1 VPKVSAAY
9 VCQACGARTRQFFGR
24 CSACGG
30 WNTLVEQREAPSDA
44 RRRRPV
50 AAEPSVAP
58 GRPRRS
64 EPIETVGE
72 RPLQRLASG
81 YGELDRVLGGGLVPG
96 SLVLL
101 GGDPGIGKST
111 LLLQCARSMA
121 GQRLV
126 LYVSAEESAQQ
137 VKLRWRRL
145 QNRDGGDGVPAGRA
159 ARGGAVSAR
168 VAPSA
173 GAAGPQGL
181 TPGAPAAV
189 GAADVA
195 TGASVQAASGSGR
208 PSSSN
213 RAQPMRPAP
222 EDPAGPR
229 PSALASP
236 GSRRPEASADSLNAI
251 ATDATATNGP
261 QREAPGRSGRAQAL
275 PSLSAASG
283 PVGEAWPRSLG
294 DDPDPVPPDGPE
306 PAPQLQ
312 LLAETDLELVLQE
325 LEALRPAVAIIDSI
339 QALHDGEL
347 ASAPGSVAQ
356 VRECAAALAR
366 IAKRQDTALVLVGH
380 VTKEGAL
387 AGPKVLEHLVDAV
400 LTFEGDRFASHR
412 LLRAVKNRFGATHE
426 LGVFEMRDR
435 GLHEVANPSELFLG
449 GGEPSSGTATIV
461 ACEGTRP
468 LLVELQALVST
479 TSYASPRRT
488 ATGIAVNR
496 LHQILA
502 VLEKHLGLPL
512 SRFDCY
518 LAVAGGLEV
527 EEPAAD
533 LGVAAAVVA
542 SYRDLTLPA
551 GTALIGELGLGGQ
564 LRPVGQLELRL
575 QEAARLGF
583 SRAVVP
589 RGGGLGPIAAGLGLE
604 LREAGTVAEALVAAL
619 GVNPAEEG

>member
-1 VPKVSAAY
+1 MEQLQTAAP
-9 VCQACGARTRQFFGR
+9 AAD
-24 CSACGG
+24 S
-30 WNTLVEQREAPSDA
+30 

-50 AAEPSVAP
+50 PNPAP
-58 GRPRRS
+58 AGAGQPKRS
-64 EPIETVGE
+64 EPIQSVGE
-72 RPLQRLASG
+72 RPLQRLATG
-81 YGELDRVLGGGLVPG
+81 YGEFDRVLGGGLVPG

-111 LLLQCARSMA
+111 LLLQSCRSMA
-121 GQRLV
+121 GRTSV

-145 QNRDGGDGVPAGRA
+145 AEVAGDDG
-159 ARGGAVSAR
+159 
-168 VAPSA
+168 A
-173 GAAGPQGL
+173 GAEAQNL
-181 TPGAPAAV
+181 GA
-189 GAADVA
+189 DF
-195 TGASVQAASGSGR
+195 
-208 PSSSN
+208 
-213 RAQPMRPAP
+213 
-222 EDPAGPR
+222 
-229 PSALASP
+229 
-236 GSRRPEASADSLNAI
+236 
-251 ATDATATNGP
+251 
-261 QREAPGRSGRAQAL
+261 
-275 PSLSAASG
+275 
-283 PVGEAWPRSLG
+283 
-294 DDPDPVPPDGPE
+294 
-306 PAPQLQ
+306 Q

-339 QALHDGEL
+339 QALHDAEL
-347 ASAPGSVAQ
+347 GSAPGSVAQ

-366 IAKRQDTALVLVGH
+366 IAKRQNTALLLVGH
-380 VTKEGAL
+380 VTKEGNL

-412 LLRAVKNRFGATHE
+412 LLRAAKNRFGATHE

-435 GLHEVANPSELFLG
+435 GLAEVTNPSELFLG
-449 GGEPSSGTATIV
+449 GDEPSAGTATIV

-468 LLVELQALVST
+468 LVVELQSLVST

-488 ATGIAVNR
+488 ATGIGTNR

-542 SYRDLTLPA
+542 SYRDLTMPP
-551 GTALIGELGLGGQ
+551 GTVLVGELGLGGQ

-575 QEAARLGF
+575 GEAARLGF
-583 SRAVVP
+583 TRAVVP
-589 RGGGLGPIAAGLGLE
+589 KGTGLTKVAAGLGLQ
-604 LREAGTVAEALVAAL
+604 LLEASTVAAALVAAL
-619 GVNPAEEG
+619 GVNPADDRV

>member
-1 VPKVSAAY
+1 VAKPSTFF
-9 VCQACGARTRQFFGR
+9 VCTSCGAQARQFFGK
-24 CSACGG
+24 CASCGS
-30 WNTLVEQREAPSDA
+30 WNTLVEQKAAPAADS

-50 AAEPSVAP
+50 AEVAAAEGVVA
-58 GRPRRS
+58 GQPRRS
-64 EPIETVGE
+64 EPIQAVGE
-72 RPLQRLASG
+72 RALQRLSSG
-81 YGELDRVLGGGLVPG
+81 YGEFDRVLGGGLVPG
-96 SLVLL
+96 SLVLV

-111 LLLQCARSMA
+111 LLLQSARAMA
-121 GQRLV
+121 ARASV

-145 QNRDGGDGVPAGRA
+145 AEATPGESEAGE
-159 ARGGAVSAR
+159 SE
-168 VAPSA
+168 A
-173 GAAGPQGL
+173 GA
-181 TPGAPAAV
+181 
-189 GAADVA
+189 DF
-195 TGASVQAASGSGR
+195 
-208 PSSSN
+208 
-213 RAQPMRPAP
+213 
-222 EDPAGPR
+222 
-229 PSALASP
+229 
-236 GSRRPEASADSLNAI
+236 
-251 ATDATATNGP
+251 
-261 QREAPGRSGRAQAL
+261 
-275 PSLSAASG
+275 
-283 PVGEAWPRSLG
+283 
-294 DDPDPVPPDGPE
+294 
-306 PAPQLQ
+306 Q

-339 QALHDGEL
+339 QALHDAEL
-347 ASAPGSVAQ
+347 GSAPGSVSQ

-366 IAKRQDTALVLVGH
+366 IAKRQDTALLLVGH

-426 LGVFEMRDR
+426 LGVFVMRDR
-435 GLHEVANPSELFLG
+435 GLAEVTNPSELFLG
-449 GGEPSSGTATIV
+449 SDEPSAGTATIV

-468 LLVELQALVST
+468 LVVEMQALVST
-479 TSYASPRRT
+479 TSYASPRRS

-542 SYRDLTLPA
+542 SYRDLTLPP
-551 GTALIGELGLGGQ
+551 GTVLVGELGLGGQ
-564 LRPVGQLELRL
+564 LRLVGQLELRL

-583 SRAVVP
+583 TRAVVP
-589 RGGGLGPIAAGLGLE
+589 RGTGLAKAAAGMGLQ
-604 LREAGTVAEALVAAL
+604 LLEAGGVAEALVAAL
-619 GVNPAEEG
+619 GVNPADDRG

>member
-1 VPKVSAAY
+1 LAKSSSVF
-9 VCQACGARTRQFFGR
+9 VCTSCGAQTRQFFGR
-24 CSACGG
+24 CSSCGS
-30 WNTLVEQREAPSDA
+30 WNTLIEQLQAAAPAADR

-50 AAEPSVAP
+50 AEPDESAP
-58 GRPRRS
+58 RGGQPKRS
-64 EPIETVGE
+64 EPIQSVGE

-81 YGELDRVLGGGLVPG
+81 YGEFDRVLGGGLVPG

-111 LLLQCARSMA
+111 LLLQSCRSMA
-121 GQRLV
+121 ERTSV

-145 QNRDGGDGVPAGRA
+145 AEVQIQAQDPALGDGPPAPHGQ
-159 ARGGAVSAR
+159 G
-168 VAPSA
+168 A
-173 GAAGPQGL
+173 GA
-181 TPGAPAAV
+181 
-189 GAADVA
+189 DF
-195 TGASVQAASGSGR
+195 
-208 PSSSN
+208 
-213 RAQPMRPAP
+213 
-222 EDPAGPR
+222 
-229 PSALASP
+229 
-236 GSRRPEASADSLNAI
+236 
-251 ATDATATNGP
+251 
-261 QREAPGRSGRAQAL
+261 
-275 PSLSAASG
+275 
-283 PVGEAWPRSLG
+283 
-294 DDPDPVPPDGPE
+294 
-306 PAPQLQ
+306 Q

-325 LEALRPAVAIIDSI
+325 LESLRPAVAIIDSI
-339 QALHDGEL
+339 QALHDAEL
-347 ASAPGSVAQ
+347 GSAPGSVAQ

-366 IAKRQDTALVLVGH
+366 IAKRQNTALLLVGH
-380 VTKEGAL
+380 VTKEGML

-435 GLHEVANPSELFLG
+435 GLAEVTNPSELFLG
-449 GGEPSSGTATIV
+449 SDEPSSGTATIV

-468 LLVELQALVST
+468 LVVELQSLVST

-488 ATGIAVNR
+488 ATGIGTNR

-533 LGVAAAVVA
+533 LGVATAVVA
-542 SYRDLTLPA
+542 SYRDLTLPP
-551 GTALIGELGLGGQ
+551 GTVLVGELGLGGQ

-583 SRAVVP
+583 TRAVVP
-589 RGGGLGPIAAGLGLE
+589 KGSGLSPLAAGLGLQ
-604 LREAGTVAEALVAAL
+604 LLEAGTVAEALVAAL
-619 GVNPAEEG
+619 GVNPADDRD

>member
-1 VPKVSAAY
+1 MEQLQTAAP
-9 VCQACGARTRQFFGR
+9 AAD
-24 CSACGG
+24 S
-30 WNTLVEQREAPSDA
+30 

-50 AAEPSVAP
+50 PNQAEAGA
-58 GRPRRS
+58 GRPKRS
-64 EPIETVGE
+64 EPIQSVGE
-72 RPLQRLASG
+72 RPLQRLATG
-81 YGELDRVLGGGLVPG
+81 YGEFDRVLGGGLVPG

-111 LLLQCARSMA
+111 LLLQSCRSMA
-121 GQRLV
+121 GRTSV

-145 QNRDGGDGVPAGRA
+145 AEVPGEE
-159 ARGGAVSAR
+159 
-168 VAPSA
+168 
-173 GAAGPQGL
+173 
-181 TPGAPAAV
+181 
-189 GAADVA
+189 A
-195 TGASVQAASGSGR
+195 TGAE
-208 PSSSN
+208 
-213 RAQPMRPAP
+213 AQNL
-222 EDPAGPR
+222 G
-229 PSALASP
+229 
-236 GSRRPEASADSLNAI
+236 ADF
-251 ATDATATNGP
+251 
-261 QREAPGRSGRAQAL
+261 
-275 PSLSAASG
+275 
-283 PVGEAWPRSLG
+283 
-294 DDPDPVPPDGPE
+294 
-306 PAPQLQ
+306 Q

-339 QALHDGEL
+339 QALHDAEL
-347 ASAPGSVAQ
+347 GSAPGSVAQ

-366 IAKRQDTALVLVGH
+366 IAKRQNTALLLVGH
-380 VTKEGAL
+380 VTKEGML

-412 LLRAVKNRFGATHE
+412 LLRAAKNRFGATHE

-435 GLHEVANPSELFLG
+435 GLAEVTNPSELFLG
-449 GGEPSSGTATIV
+449 GDEPSAGTATIV

-468 LLVELQALVST
+468 LVVELQSLVST

-488 ATGIAVNR
+488 ATGIGTNR

-542 SYRDLTLPA
+542 SYRDLTMPP
-551 GTALIGELGLGGQ
+551 GTVLVGELGLGGQ

-575 QEAARLGF
+575 GEAARLGF
-583 SRAVVP
+583 TRAVVP
-589 RGGGLGPIAAGLGLE
+589 KGTGLAKVAAGLGLQ
-604 LREAGTVAEALVAAL
+604 LLEASTVAAALVAAL
-619 GVNPAEEG
+619 GVNPADDRM

>member
-1 VPKVSAAY
+1 LARSLSSY
-9 VCQACGARTRQFFGR
+9 VCQSCGARTRQYFGR
-24 CSACGG
+24 CSGCGG
-30 WNTLVEQREAPSDA
+30 WNTLVEQATVPTDS

-50 AAEPSVAP
+50 AAADAPSGDGGG
-58 GRPRRS
+58 GRARRS
-64 EPIETVGE
+64 EPIDAVGD

-111 LLLQCARSMA
+111 LLLQCARTMA
-121 GQRLV
+121 AAQSV

-145 QNRDGGDGVPAGRA
+145 AEEGQDSPSFPPGSSGAPRSSGDGPGRHGA
-159 ARGGAVSAR
+159 AALEDAETTS
-168 VAPSA
+168 APS
-173 GAAGPQGL
+173 G
-181 TPGAPAAV
+181 
-189 GAADVA
+189 
-195 TGASVQAASGSGR
+195 
-208 PSSSN
+208 
-213 RAQPMRPAP
+213 
-222 EDPAGPR
+222 
-229 PSALASP
+229 
-236 GSRRPEASADSLNAI
+236 
-251 ATDATATNGP
+251 
-261 QREAPGRSGRAQAL
+261 
-275 PSLSAASG
+275 
-283 PVGEAWPRSLG
+283 
-294 DDPDPVPPDGPE
+294 
-306 PAPQLQ
+306 LQ

-325 LEALRPAVAIIDSI
+325 LEALRPAVAVIDSI
-339 QALHDGEL
+339 QALHDAEL
-347 ASAPGSVAQ
+347 GSAPGSVAQ
-356 VRECAAALAR
+356 VRECAAALQR
-366 IAKRQDTALVLVGH
+366 IAKRQHTALLLVGH
-380 VTKEGAL
+380 VTKEGLL

-426 LGVFEMRDR
+426 LGVFEMRGS
-435 GLHEVANPSELFLG
+435 GLVEVTNPSELFLG
-449 GGEPSSGTATIV
+449 GEGPGTGTIV

-468 LLVELQALVST
+468 LVVELQALVSP
-479 TSYASPRRT
+479 TSYASPRRS
-488 ATGIAVNR
+488 ATGIAANR

-542 SYRDLTLPA
+542 SYRDLVLPP
-551 GTALIGELGLGGQ
+551 GTVLIGELGLGGQ

-583 SRAVVP
+583 RRAVVP
-589 RGGGLGPIAAGLGLE
+589 KGTLPPSLAAALALQV
-604 LREAGTVAEALVAAL
+604 LEAGSVAEALVAAL
-619 GVNPAEEG
+619 GVDPAADD

>member
-1 VPKVSAAY
+1 MAKPVTTY
-9 VCQACGARTRQFFGR
+9 VCSSCGAQTRQFFGR
-24 CSACGG
+24 CSSCGS
-30 WNTLVEQREAPSDA
+30 WNTLVEQAAPAAADS

-50 AAEPSVAP
+50 AAAIAP
-58 GRPRRS
+58 QPRRS
-64 EPIETVGE
+64 EPIQAVGE
-72 RPLQRLASG
+72 RPLQRLGSG
-81 YGELDRVLGGGLVPG
+81 YGEFDRVLGGGLVPG

-111 LLLQCARSMA
+111 LLLQSARAMA
-121 GQRLV
+121 GRASV

-145 QNRDGGDGVPAGRA
+145 
-159 ARGGAVSAR
+159 
-168 VAPSA
+168 APMEE
-173 GAAGPQGL
+173 
-181 TPGAPAAV
+181 
-189 GAADVA
+189 AAD
-195 TGASVQAASGSGR
+195 
-208 PSSSN
+208 
-213 RAQPMRPAP
+213 
-222 EDPAGPR
+222 
-229 PSALASP
+229 
-236 GSRRPEASADSLNAI
+236 ADF
-251 ATDATATNGP
+251 
-261 QREAPGRSGRAQAL
+261 
-275 PSLSAASG
+275 
-283 PVGEAWPRSLG
+283 
-294 DDPDPVPPDGPE
+294 
-306 PAPQLQ
+306 Q

-339 QALHDGEL
+339 QALHDAEL
-347 ASAPGSVAQ
+347 TSAPGSVAQ

-366 IAKRQDTALVLVGH
+366 IAKRQDTALLLVGH

-435 GLHEVANPSELFLG
+435 GLAEVTNPSELFLG
-449 GGEPSSGTATIV
+449 GDEPSSGTATIV

-468 LLVELQALVST
+468 LVVELQALVST
-479 TSYASPRRT
+479 TSYASPRRS

-533 LGVAAAVVA
+533 LGVATAVVA
-542 SYRDLTLPA
+542 STRDLTLPA
-551 GTALIGELGLGGQ
+551 GTVLIGELGLGGQ
-564 LRPVGQLELRL
+564 LRAVGQLELRL

-583 SRAVVP
+583 TRAVVP
-589 RGGGLGPIAAGLGLE
+589 RGSGLARAAAGLGLE
-604 LREAGTVAEALVAAL
+604 LLEAATIAAALVAAL
-619 GVNPAEEG
+619 GVNPADDRA

>member
-1 VPKVSAAY
+1 MAKPVALF
-9 VCQACGARTRQFFGR
+9 VCTECGAQTRQFFGR
-24 CSACGG
+24 CSSCGS
-30 WNTLVEQREAPSDA
+30 WNTLIEQAAAPPADQ

-50 AAEPSVAP
+50 PAP
-58 GRPRRS
+58 GEALAPAGARRS
-64 EPIETVGE
+64 EPISAVGE
-72 RPLQRLASG
+72 RPLQRLGSG
-81 YGELDRVLGGGLVPG
+81 YGEFDRVLGGGLVPG

-111 LLLQCARSMA
+111 LLLQSAQSMA
-121 GQRLV
+121 ARTSV

-145 QNRDGGDGVPAGRA
+145 AEAEAQ
-159 ARGGAVSAR
+159 
-168 VAPSA
+168 
-173 GAAGPQGL
+173 Q
-181 TPGAPAAV
+181 
-189 GAADVA
+189 
-195 TGASVQAASGSGR
+195 ASGSG
-208 PSSSN
+208 PV
-213 RAQPMRPAP
+213 
-222 EDPAGPR
+222 
-229 PSALASP
+229 
-236 GSRRPEASADSLNAI
+236 ADA
-251 ATDATATNGP
+251 D
-261 QREAPGRSGRAQAL
+261 
-275 PSLSAASG
+275 
-283 PVGEAWPRSLG
+283 
-294 DDPDPVPPDGPE
+294 
-306 PAPQLQ
+306 LQ
-312 LLAETDLELVLQE
+312 LLSETDLELVLQE

-347 ASAPGSVAQ
+347 SSAPGSVAQ

-366 IAKRQDTALVLVGH
+366 IAKRQHTALLLVGH

-435 GLHEVANPSELFLG
+435 GLAEVTNPSELFLG
-449 GGEPSSGTATIV
+449 GEEPSSGSATIV

-468 LLVELQALVST
+468 LVVELQALVST
-479 TSYASPRRT
+479 TSYASPRRS

-502 VLEKHLGLPL
+502 VLEKHMGLPL

-542 SYRDLTLPA
+542 SFRDLTLPP
-551 GTALIGELGLGGQ
+551 GTVLIGELGLGGQ
-564 LRPVGQLELRL
+564 LRPVSQLELRL
-575 QEAARLGF
+575 GEAARLGF
-583 SRAVVP
+583 TRAVVP
-589 RGGGLGPIAAGLGLE
+589 RGSGLGPVAAGLGLQ
-604 LREAGTVAEALVAAL
+604 LLEAATIAQALVAAL
-619 GVNPAEEG
+619 GVNPADDRA

>member
-1 VPKVSAAY
+1 MAKPSTFF
-9 VCQACGARTRQFFGR
+9 VCTSCGAQARQFFGK
-24 CSACGG
+24 CASCGS
-30 WNTLVEQREAPSDA
+30 WNTLVEQKAAPAADS

-50 AAEPSVAP
+50 AEAAAAEAVVA
-58 GRPRRS
+58 GQPRRS
-64 EPIETVGE
+64 EPIQAVGE
-72 RPLQRLASG
+72 RALQRLSSG
-81 YGELDRVLGGGLVPG
+81 YGEFDRVLGGGLVPG
-96 SLVLL
+96 SLVLV

-111 LLLQCARSMA
+111 LLLQSARAMA
-121 GQRLV
+121 GRASV

-145 QNRDGGDGVPAGRA
+145 AEASPAQPEAGQPEA
-159 ARGGAVSAR
+159 GESK
-168 VAPSA
+168 A
-173 GAAGPQGL
+173 GA
-181 TPGAPAAV
+181 
-189 GAADVA
+189 DF
-195 TGASVQAASGSGR
+195 
-208 PSSSN
+208 
-213 RAQPMRPAP
+213 
-222 EDPAGPR
+222 
-229 PSALASP
+229 
-236 GSRRPEASADSLNAI
+236 
-251 ATDATATNGP
+251 
-261 QREAPGRSGRAQAL
+261 
-275 PSLSAASG
+275 
-283 PVGEAWPRSLG
+283 
-294 DDPDPVPPDGPE
+294 
-306 PAPQLQ
+306 Q

-339 QALHDGEL
+339 QALHDAEL
-347 ASAPGSVAQ
+347 GSAPGSVSQ

-366 IAKRQDTALVLVGH
+366 IAKRQDTALLLVGH

-435 GLHEVANPSELFLG
+435 GLAEVTNPSELFLG
-449 GGEPSSGTATIV
+449 SDEPSAGTATIV

-468 LLVELQALVST
+468 LVVEMQALVST
-479 TSYASPRRT
+479 TSYASPRRS

-542 SYRDLTLPA
+542 SYRDLTLPP
-551 GTALIGELGLGGQ
+551 GTVLVGELGLGGQ

-583 SRAVVP
+583 TRAVVP
-589 RGGGLGPIAAGLGLE
+589 RGTGLAKAAAGFGLQ
-604 LREAGTVAEALVAAL
+604 LLEAGGVAEALVAAL
-619 GVNPAEEG
+619 GVNPADDRG

>member
-1 VPKVSAAY
+1 MARPGSSF

-24 CSACGG
+24 CSGCGG
-30 WNTLVEQREAPSDA
+30 WNTLVEQSEPSGDS

-50 AAEPSVAP
+50 AAAAAPGADGAGTP

-64 EPIETVGE
+64 EPIQAVGD

-111 LLLQCARSMA
+111 LLLQSARAMA
-121 GQRLV
+121 ARAVV

-145 QNRDGGDGVPAGRA
+145 AEDGPGAEPDALPEAGDGES
-159 ARGGAVSAR
+159 GGLR
-168 VAPSA
+168 
-173 GAAGPQGL
+173 
-181 TPGAPAAV
+181 
-189 GAADVA
+189 
-195 TGASVQAASGSGR
+195 
-208 PSSSN
+208 
-213 RAQPMRPAP
+213 
-222 EDPAGPR
+222 
-229 PSALASP
+229 
-236 GSRRPEASADSLNAI
+236 
-251 ATDATATNGP
+251 
-261 QREAPGRSGRAQAL
+261 
-275 PSLSAASG
+275 
-283 PVGEAWPRSLG
+283 
-294 DDPDPVPPDGPE
+294 
-306 PAPQLQ
+306 

-325 LEALRPAVAIIDSI
+325 LETLRPEVAIIDSI
-339 QALHDGEL
+339 QALHDAEL
-347 ASAPGSVAQ
+347 GSAPGSVSQ
-356 VRECAAALAR
+356 VRECAAALQR
-366 IAKRQDTALVLVGH
+366 IAKRQHTALVLVGH
-380 VTKEGAL
+380 VTKEGML

-412 LLRAVKNRFGATHE
+412 LLRAAKNRFGATHE
-426 LGVFEMRDR
+426 LGVFEMRGA
-435 GLHEVANPSELFLG
+435 GLVEVSNPSELFLAG
-449 GGEPSSGTATIV
+449 DGPSPGTATIV

-468 LLVELQALVST
+468 LLVEVQALVSP

-488 ATGIAVNR
+488 ATGIGTNR

-502 VLEKHLGLPL
+502 VLEKHMGLPL

-551 GTALIGELGLGGQ
+551 GTVLLGELGLGGQ

-583 SRAVVP
+583 ARAVVP
-589 RGGGLGPIAAGLGLE
+589 RGSALGPVAAGLGLQ
-604 LREAGTVAEALVAAL
+604 LLEAATVAEALVAGL
-619 GVNPAEEG
+619 GVNPAA

>member
-1 VPKVSAAY
+1 VPRPAASF

-24 CSACGG
+24 CAACGG
-30 WNTLVEQREAPSDA
+30 WNTLVEQLETAVDN
-44 RRRRPV
+44 RRRRP
-50 AAEPSVAP
+50 AAKTIDPEAP
-58 GRPRRS
+58 GRARRS
-64 EPIETVGE
+64 EPIASVGE

-111 LLLQCARSMA
+111 LLLQSARAMA
-121 GQRLV
+121 EHQSV

-145 QNRDGGDGVPAGRA
+145 GEEGET
-159 ARGGAVSAR
+159 
-168 VAPSA
+168 
-173 GAAGPQGL
+173 GP
-181 TPGAPAAV
+181 TPG
-189 GAADVA
+189 
-195 TGASVQAASGSGR
+195 T
-208 PSSSN
+208 
-213 RAQPMRPAP
+213 
-222 EDPAGPR
+222 
-229 PSALASP
+229 L
-236 GSRRPEASADSLNAI
+236 
-251 ATDATATNGP
+251 
-261 QREAPGRSGRAQAL
+261 
-275 PSLSAASG
+275 SLS
-283 PVGEAWPRSLG
+283 R
-294 DDPDPVPPDGPE
+294 
-306 PAPQLQ
+306 LQ

-325 LEALRPAVAIIDSI
+325 LEVLRPAVAIIDSI

-380 VTKEGAL
+380 VTKEGTL

-412 LLRAVKNRFGATHE
+412 LLRAAKNRFGATHE
-426 LGVFEMRDR
+426 LGVFEMRGQ
-435 GLHEVANPSELFLG
+435 GLVEVTNPSELFLG
-449 GGEPSSGTATIV
+449 REGPCPGTATIV

-468 LLVELQALVST
+468 LVVELQALVSP

-533 LGVAAAVVA
+533 LGVATAVVA
-542 SYRDLTLPA
+542 SFRDLTLPA
-551 GTALIGELGLGGQ
+551 GTVLVGELGLGGQ
-564 LRPVGQLELRL
+564 LRAVGQLELRL

-583 SRAVVP
+583 VRAVVP
-589 RGGGLGPIAAGLGLE
+589 RGSGLGAQAAGFGLQ
-604 LREAGTVAEALVAAL
+604 LLEAASVAEALVAAL
-619 GVNPAEEG
+619 GVDPAAEG

>member
-1 VPKVSAAY
+1 MAKPVTVY
-9 VCQACGARTRQFFGR
+9 VCSACGAQTRQFFGR
-24 CSACGG
+24 CSSCGS
-30 WNTLVEQREAPSDA
+30 WNTLVEQLRAAPAADA

-50 AAEPSVAP
+50 SPESGCAP
-58 GRPRRS
+58 RARRS
-64 EPIETVGE
+64 EPIQAVGE

-111 LLLQCARSMA
+111 LLLQSARAMA
-121 GQRLV
+121 GRASV

-145 QNRDGGDGVPAGRA
+145 ARMEEAEGAPAG
-159 ARGGAVSAR
+159 
-168 VAPSA
+168 
-173 GAAGPQGL
+173 GAAGGL
-181 TPGAPAAV
+181 EAGGA
-189 GAADVA
+189 DF
-195 TGASVQAASGSGR
+195 
-208 PSSSN
+208 
-213 RAQPMRPAP
+213 
-222 EDPAGPR
+222 
-229 PSALASP
+229 
-236 GSRRPEASADSLNAI
+236 
-251 ATDATATNGP
+251 
-261 QREAPGRSGRAQAL
+261 
-275 PSLSAASG
+275 
-283 PVGEAWPRSLG
+283 
-294 DDPDPVPPDGPE
+294 
-306 PAPQLQ
+306 Q

-339 QALHDGEL
+339 QALHDAEL

-366 IAKRQDTALVLVGH
+366 IAKRQDTALLLVGH
-380 VTKEGAL
+380 VTKEGML

-435 GLHEVANPSELFLG
+435 GLAEVSNPSELFLG
-449 GGEPSSGTATIV
+449 GSEPSSGTATIV

-468 LLVELQALVST
+468 LVVELQALVST
-479 TSYASPRRT
+479 TSYASPRRS

-542 SYRDLTLPA
+542 SYRDLTLPP
-551 GTALIGELGLGGQ
+551 GTVLVGELGLGGQ

-583 SRAVVP
+583 TRAVVP
-589 RGGGLGPIAAGLGLE
+589 RGTGLAKAAGGLGLQL
-604 LREAGTVAEALVAAL
+604 LEAGTVAEALVAAL
-619 GVNPAEEG
+619 GVNPADDRA

>member
-1 VPKVSAAY
+1 MALHCLASSPRGALAPPPLQPRSLSPALARPLSSY
-9 VCQACGARTRQFFGR
+9 VCQSCGARTRQYFGR
-24 CSACGG
+24 CSGCGG
-30 WNTLVEQREAPSDA
+30 WNTLVEQAAVATDS

-50 AAEPSVAP
+50 AVAEGSEAP
-58 GRPRRS
+58 PARPRRS
-64 EPIETVGE
+64 EPIAAVGD

-81 YGELDRVLGGGLVPG
+81 YDELDRVLGGGLVPG

-111 LLLQCARSMA
+111 LLLQCARTMAA
-121 GQRLV
+121 GQSV

-145 QNRDGGDGVPAGRA
+145 AEEGEGSPADPRRLTGLKGIPAPLPAAAPPARRA
-159 ARGGAVSAR
+159 PGPLPGASGAV
-168 VAPSA
+168 
-173 GAAGPQGL
+173 
-181 TPGAPAAV
+181 
-189 GAADVA
+189 
-195 TGASVQAASGSGR
+195 
-208 PSSSN
+208 
-213 RAQPMRPAP
+213 
-222 EDPAGPR
+222 
-229 PSALASP
+229 
-236 GSRRPEASADSLNAI
+236 
-251 ATDATATNGP
+251 
-261 QREAPGRSGRAQAL
+261 
-275 PSLSAASG
+275 
-283 PVGEAWPRSLG
+283 
-294 DDPDPVPPDGPE
+294 
-306 PAPQLQ
+306 APQDGSPTLEPSGLQ

-339 QALHDGEL
+339 QALHDAEL
-347 ASAPGSVAQ
+347 GSAPGSVAQ
-356 VRECAAALAR
+356 VRECAAALQR
-366 IAKRQDTALVLVGH
+366 IAKRQHTALLLVGH
-380 VTKEGAL
+380 VTKEGML

-426 LGVFEMRDR
+426 LGVFEMRGS
-435 GLHEVANPSELFLG
+435 GLVEVTNPSELFLG
-449 GGEPSSGTATIV
+449 GEGPGTATIV

-468 LLVELQALVST
+468 LVVELQALVSP
-479 TSYASPRRT
+479 TSYASPRRS
-488 ATGIAVNR
+488 ATGIAANR

-542 SYRDLTLPA
+542 SYRDLVLPP
-551 GTALIGELGLGGQ
+551 GTVLVGELGLGGQ

-583 SRAVVP
+583 RRAVVP
-589 RGGGLGPIAAGLGLE
+589 RGGLPPSLAAALALQV
-604 LREAGTVAEALVAAL
+604 LEAGSVAEALVAAL
-619 GVNPAEEG
+619 GVDPAAAD

>member
-1 VPKVSAAY
+1 
-9 VCQACGARTRQFFGR
+9 
-24 CSACGG
+24 
-30 WNTLVEQREAPSDA
+30 
-44 RRRRPV
+44 
-50 AAEPSVAP
+50 
-58 GRPRRS
+58 
-64 EPIETVGE
+64 
-72 RPLQRLASG
+72 
-81 YGELDRVLGGGLVPG
+81 LVPG

-111 LLLQCARSMA
+111 LLLQSACALAERVP
-121 GQRLV
+121 V

-145 QNRDGGDGVPAGRA
+145 RPAGEA
-159 ARGGAVSAR
+159 ASPP
-168 VAPSA
+168 VAMDLAQPA
-173 GAAGPQGL
+173 APGAAPGL
-181 TPGAPAAV
+181 
-189 GAADVA
+189 
-195 TGASVQAASGSGR
+195 R
-208 PSSSN
+208 
-213 RAQPMRPAP
+213 
-222 EDPAGPR
+222 
-229 PSALASP
+229 
-236 GSRRPEASADSLNAI
+236 
-251 ATDATATNGP
+251 
-261 QREAPGRSGRAQAL
+261 
-275 PSLSAASG
+275 
-283 PVGEAWPRSLG
+283 
-294 DDPDPVPPDGPE
+294 
-306 PAPQLQ
+306 
-312 LLAETDLELVLQE
+312 LLAETDLEPVLEE

-339 QALHDGEL
+339 QALHDPDL
-347 ASAPGSVAQ
+347 SSAPGSVAQ
-356 VRECAAALAR
+356 VRDCAAALQR
-366 IAKRQDTALVLVGH
+366 LAKRQHTALLLVGH

-412 LLRAVKNRFGATHE
+412 LLRAAKNRFGATHE
-426 LGVFEMRDR
+426 LGVFEMQGG
-435 GLHEVANPSELFLG
+435 GLVEVLNPSELFLG
-449 GGEPSSGTATIV
+449 GGAPSAGTATIV

-542 SYRDLTLPA
+542 SYRDLLLPP
-551 GTALIGELGLGGQ
+551 GTTLIGELGLGGQ

-583 SRAVVP
+583 RRAVVP
-589 RGGGLGPIAAGLGLE
+589 RGSGLGPWAAGFDLE

-619 GVNPAEEG
+619 GVDPAADDA

>member
-1 VPKVSAAY
+1 
-9 VCQACGARTRQFFGR
+9 VCQSCGARTRQYFGR
-24 CSACGG
+24 CSGCGG
-30 WNTLVEQREAPSDA
+30 WNTLVEQVAVSTDS

-50 AAEPSVAP
+50 AAADASDGSGGP
-58 GRPRRS
+58 GSPRRS
-64 EPIETVGE
+64 EPIAAVGD

-81 YGELDRVLGGGLVPG
+81 YNELDRVLGGGLVPG

-111 LLLQCARSMA
+111 LLLQCARTMA
-121 GQRLV
+121 VGQSV

-145 QNRDGGDGVPAGRA
+145 AEEGEGSGP
-159 ARGGAVSAR
+159 
-168 VAPSA
+168 A
-173 GAAGPQGL
+173 GAADRENGGS
-181 TPGAPAAV
+181 AA
-189 GAADVA
+189 
-195 TGASVQAASGSGR
+195 AASG
-208 PSSSN
+208 
-213 RAQPMRPAP
+213 
-222 EDPAGPR
+222 
-229 PSALASP
+229 
-236 GSRRPEASADSLNAI
+236 
-251 ATDATATNGP
+251 
-261 QREAPGRSGRAQAL
+261 
-275 PSLSAASG
+275 
-283 PVGEAWPRSLG
+283 
-294 DDPDPVPPDGPE
+294 
-306 PAPQLQ
+306 LQ

-347 ASAPGSVAQ
+347 GSAPGSVAQ
-356 VRECAAALAR
+356 VRECAAALQR
-366 IAKRQDTALVLVGH
+366 IAKRQHTALLLVGH
-380 VTKEGAL
+380 VTKEGLL

-426 LGVFEMRDR
+426 LGVFEMRGG
-435 GLHEVANPSELFLG
+435 GLVEVTNPSELFLG
-449 GGEPSSGTATIV
+449 GEGPGTGTIV

-468 LLVELQALVST
+468 LVVELQALVSP
-479 TSYASPRRT
+479 TSYASPRRS
-488 ATGIAVNR
+488 ATGIAANR

-542 SYRDLTLPA
+542 SYRDLVLPP
-551 GTALIGELGLGGQ
+551 GTVLVGELGLGGQ

-583 SRAVVP
+583 RRAVVP
-589 RGGGLGPIAAGLGLE
+589 RGGLPLSLAASLDLQV
-604 LREAGTVAEALVAAL
+604 LEAGSVAEALVAAL
-619 GVNPAEEG
+619 GVDPAADA